1 MVVRNLKH
9 NGCDELDGNLTK
21 HERDFKIKAFL
32 FLDII
37 EVVSK
42 SLDFHYRRY
51 SKKYSRFELIRRH
64 QSNDDM
70 LGQCWNWIRTGSK
83 TVGNAFPSR
92 QNTATNTNMG
102 FVTDGQPRKH
112 LLLETCVERMTAAV
126 ALQHCFLVELLR
138 SWDRIDCSTC
148 KISKFI
154 LDTVVPTRIE
164 WIQFFKSTFWM
175 RIIRVL

>member
-102 FVTDGQPRKH
+102 FVTDGQPRQTLVARDVW
-112 LLLETCVERMTAAV
+112 LLPLLSNIVFWWNCCARETESSV
-126 ALQHCFLVELLR
+126 LLVKYRNL
-138 SWDRIDCSTC
+138 S
-148 KISKFI
+148 
-154 LDTVVPTRIE
+154 
-164 WIQFFKSTFWM
+164 
-175 RIIRVL
+175 

>member
-102 FVTDGQPRKH
+102 FVTDGQPRQT
-112 LLLETCVERMTAAV
+112 LVARDVCRTNDCCRCSPTLFSGGIV
-126 ALQHCFLVELLR
+126 ALVRQNRLFYL
-138 SWDRIDCSTC
+138 
-148 KISKFI
+148 
-154 LDTVVPTRIE
+154 
-164 WIQFFKSTFWM
+164 
-175 RIIRVL
+175 